1 MAALTR
7 PSVYLS
13 PSWDLRSD
21 DIDSRVLTRI
31 ALHCICIH
39 GRARRPRLH
48 LYMMMTVC
56 LAPASAIQN
65 FHDPSIH
72 DPSIHGGLTVLVA
85 RTPAAMRQLSLLIPI
100 RARPTP
106 TVFAAVAFPPGSK
119 RVEDAAVVQV
129 SVQNGDG
136 MELKKAASI
145 RSPTPS
151 KLPLPCLL
159 GPRLQRRSITLN
171 P

>member
-1 MAALTR
+1 
-7 PSVYLS
+7 
-13 PSWDLRSD
+13 
-21 DIDSRVLTRI
+21 
-31 ALHCICIH
+31 
-39 GRARRPRLH
+39 
-48 LYMMMTVC
+48 MMTVC

-85 RTPAAMRQLSLLIPI
+85 RTPAAMRQLSLLIPF

-119 RVEDAAVVQV
+119 RVDDAAVVQV

-136 MELKKAASI
+136 TEESCIDQITDTKQQAASSLALGG
-145 RSPTPS
+145 SPSSKKKHHLPS
-151 KLPLPCLL
+151 
-159 GPRLQRRSITLN
+159 IH
-171 P
+171 